1 MTVYW
6 PDNAKQAF
14 GTEIL
19 RADHPFDES
28 NLFSDDGL
36 AHLLDRYPR
45 QSLDIWTFG
54 ENREGENPALRG
66 RAPRMSGKDIVDAV
80 KNGRVW
86 LNLRR
91 ANLELPELKPIA
103 DDIFG
108 SLETATGRRTLKQ
121 DMGLL
126 ISSPRV
132 HVHYHLDIPMVALFQ
147 LRGRKRLWL
156 YPTDPE
162 FAPPE
167 YIEQI
172 VHMTREED
180 LPYRNAFDDRAR
192 VFDLKPGMGLTWPQL
207 APHRVQNENCVNVSL
222 SCEYMTTA
230 SLINANAIYTNAF
243 LRQNLR
249 LSPKAKNG
257 VGPAT
262 LGKAAF
268 ARVHKRMQPQAPKT
282 APTPVTF
289 ELDTSVENCVK
300 LLWA

>member
-192 VFDLKPGMGLTWPQL
+192 VFDLKPGHGFDL
-207 APHRVQNENCVNVSL
+207 AAARSAPRTERELRECLAVLRVYDHGQSDQCECDLYQCV
-222 SCEYMTTA
+222 
-230 SLINANAIYTNAF
+230 
-243 LRQNLR
+243 
-249 LSPKAKNG
+249 P
-257 VGPAT
+257 
-262 LGKAAF
+262 
-268 ARVHKRMQPQAPKT
+268 APKS
-282 APTPVTF
+282 APFTKSQ
-289 ELDTSVENCVK
+289 ERRWSGHSR
-300 LLWA
+300 

>member
-14 GTEIL
+14 GSEIL
-19 RADHPFDES
+19 RADHPYDQS
-28 NLFSDDGL
+28 DLFSDDGL
-36 AHLLDRYPR
+36 AHLLDLYPR

-66 RAPRMSGKDIVDAV
+66 RAPRMSGRDIMQAV
-80 KNGRVW
+80 KHGHVW

-91 ANLELPELKPIA
+91 AHLELPDLKPIA
-103 DDIFG
+103 DEIFG
-108 SLETATGRRTLKQ
+108 SLEAATGRRTTKR

-156 YPTDPE
+156 YPNNSE

-167 YIEQI
+167 YVEQI

-180 LPYRNAFDDRAR
+180 LPYRHTFDDHAR

-222 SCEYMTTA
+222 SCEYMTMA

-243 LRQNLR
+243 LRENMR
-249 LSPKAKNG
+249 LSPKAVNG
-257 VGPAT
+257 IGPAS
-262 LGKAAF
+262 LSKAAF
-268 ARVHKRMQPQAPKT
+268 ARLHKGMTARGPKT

-289 ELDTSVENCVK
+289 ELDTTVENCVK